1 MRKAPA
7 NPSLAG
13 FASYGAALPASPSPL
28 AASDF
33 VTSRTFPAAAS
44 KAASRWSASAW
55 TFVRRGEATQLAPGG
70 TLGGSQ
76 AGARL
81 TYRLGSVA
89 DGPLALSAR
98 IYSPLKNA
106 RGAEA
111 ALGVEWQPV
120 PVLPVRLLA
129 ERRQAI
135 GKEGRSAFALM
146 AYGGVSD
153 RGVVGPVR
161 MDLYAQAGVV
171 GAGSRDFF
179 VDGSLSIGVPVDG
192 GERLKVGV
200 GAWAAAQPGVSRVDA
215 GPQLSVKLPVE
226 GRNIRLSVDWRL
238 RVAGDAAPGS
248 GPALTLSTDF

>member
-1 MRKAPA
+1 M
-7 NPSLAG
+7 
-13 FASYGAALPASPSPL
+13 
-28 AASDF
+28 
-33 VTSRTFPAAAS
+33 TSRPFPGTL

-55 TFVRRGEATQLAPGG
+55 TFVRRGEATQLTPGG

-76 AGARL
+76 AGARI

-89 DGPLALSAR
+89 DGPVSLSAR
-98 IYSPLKNA
+98 AYSPLKNA

-135 GKEGRSAFALM
+135 GKEARSAFSLM
-146 AYGGVSD
+146 AYGGISE
-153 RGVVGPVR
+153 RGIVGPVK

-171 GAGSRDFF
+171 GGRSRDLF
-179 VDGSLSIGVPVDG
+179 VDGSLSIGVPIDA
-192 GERLKVGV
+192 GERLKVGI
-200 GAWAAAQPGVSRVDA
+200 GAWGAAQPGVSRLDV
-215 GPQLSVKLPVE
+215 GPQLTVKLPVE
-226 GRNIRLSVDWRL
+226 GRNIRLSADWRL

-248 GPALTLSTDF
+248 GPAFTLSTDF